1 MYLWDRR
8 AAPLNLGRETLTYMK
23 CGAHLLRTSA
33 LPVTVAESRAV
44 TPAAW
49 ALELELRSCVILIES
64 RWLSI
69 FERGV
74 Y

>member
-23 CGAHLLRTSA
+23 GGAHPHRISA

-44 TPAAW
+44 TPAAR
-49 ALELELRSCVILIES
+49 ALWRKGGVLNLNFDLV
-64 RWLSI
+64 LS
-69 FERGV
+69 
-74 Y
+74 